1 MQEEL
6 GIPGLG
12 RLETRRKIPVTMSGR
27 AEKPISIDSDDDDD
41 AEGENKDE
49 KAKPGDVELAEE
61 EKQKMLA
68 RRRKIMSVIESVMS
82 DT

>member
-12 RLETRRKIPVTMSGR
+12 RLETRRKISVTMAGR
-27 AEKPISIDSDDDDD
+27 AERPISLDSDDEEGGGEEAEKVKPVD
-41 AEGENKDE
+41 AES
-49 KAKPGDVELAEE
+49 AEE

-82 DT
+82 DS